1 MKSNPRSAVIALLL
15 SIILPGIAIAQV
27 ESAGYQGYLIWE
39 DVVYPSEAVA
49 YENMTRK
56 QMELYT
62 DQNFPHKIDVYNTT
76 DFTYYWVVKADN
88 YAFIDTLYM
97 DFNDLYRN
105 APDRVNEIREGFA
118 GTHESTRSWTCYSD
132 AELSFQPTGQEGTTE
147 EGPYLFMGFCY
158 PLKGM
163 MEEAR
168 EAMKGF
174 VRVASAKGA
183 KLGWDT
189 YIGDLGVDAPMFFW
203 SSSAKDPVEFYS
215 LNSADFDIM
224 GEEADEL
231 WNDLRNVMRKYEEKQ
246 GWYREDLSYD
256 PGI

>member
-1 MKSNPRSAVIALLL
+1 
-15 SIILPGIAIAQV
+15 
-27 ESAGYQGYLIWE
+27 
-39 DVVYPSEAVA
+39 
-49 YENMTRK
+49 
-56 QMELYT
+56 
-62 DQNFPHKIDVYNTT
+62 
-76 DFTYYWVVKADN
+76 
-88 YAFIDTLYM
+88 
-97 DFNDLYRN
+97 
-105 APDRVNEIREGFA
+105 
-118 GTHESTRSWTCYSD
+118 
-132 AELSFQPTGQEGTTE
+132 
-147 EGPYLFMGFCY
+147 MGFCY

-174 VRVASAKGA
+174 VRVASEQGA
-183 KLGWDT
+183 KLGWNT
-189 YIGDLGVDAPMFFW
+189 YVGDLGVDAPMFFW